1 MNQNYIFET
10 KLLTFLVYTDFLW
23 KSTFKSDHLCKISYQ
38 IDIILSRLSK
48 ELKKIYKNQYHIL
61 NETNNITWNVKRN
74 DVF

>member
-23 KSTFKSDHLCKISYQ
+23 KSTFKSDHPCKISYQ

-48 ELKKIYKNQYHIL
+48 GLKKIYKNQYHIL
-61 NETNNITWNVKRN
+61 NETNNIAWNVKRN